1 MTKYNNK
8 ILITL
13 FFFFLA
19 GLCEIGGGYLVWLWL
34 REDMSWMIG
43 ALGGFILFLYGIVPT
58 FQPSH
63 FHRIYAAY
71 GGIFI
76 IMSVLWGWFFEGI
89 VPDKYDIIGTIIAV
103 IGVIIIYYMPR
114 KGGGKDNMAI
124 EEIVTVNPIVSGILF
139 FVAAMMEIGGGYLV
153 WLWIREKKTIAL
165 ALLGG
170 IILFVYGIIPTL
182 QPANFGRVYAAYG
195 GIFILSSIVWGMIV
209 DKKRPDRYEIIGS
222 FVAVFGAIII
232 FYSPR

>member
-1 MTKYNNK
+1 MTKFNK

-19 GLCEIGGGYLVWLWL
+19 GVFEIGGGYLVWLWL
-34 REDMSWMIG
+34 REDMSWIIG
-43 ALGGFILFLYGIVPT
+43 ALGGFVLFLYAIVPT

-89 VPDKYDIIGTIIAV
+89 APDRYDIIGTIIAV

-114 KGGGKDNMAI
+114 KG
-124 EEIVTVNPIVSGILF
+124 EEKTIWQSETVNPVLAGPLF
-139 FVAAMMEIGGGYLV
+139 FVAALMEIGGGYLV

-165 ALLGG
+165 AFLGA

-182 QPANFGRVYAAYG
+182 QPAHFGRVYAAYG
-195 GIFILSSIVWGMIV
+195 GIFIISSIVWGRIV
-209 DKKRPDRYEIIGS
+209 DKKSQIDMK
-222 FVAVFGAIII
+222 
-232 FYSPR
+232 